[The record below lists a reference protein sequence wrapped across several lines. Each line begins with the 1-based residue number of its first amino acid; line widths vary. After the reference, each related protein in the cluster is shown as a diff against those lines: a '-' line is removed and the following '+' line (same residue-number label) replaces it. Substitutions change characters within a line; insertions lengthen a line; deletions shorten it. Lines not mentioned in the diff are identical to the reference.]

1 MNHQGIQMS
10 CTFDRPIWTL
20 LSLCVAAAPL
30 SADEVE
36 AFTEPY
42 KQVAVPAAEIGVI
55 AEVFVEEG
63 DEVTEKQ
70 ILATLDDSILQ
81 SSLLVAKAAMDA
93 VGGKQSAETEVTLR
107 KKHLESYEKLQGH
120 GNATQRE
127 LDRAESEYQ
136 QSLARLQSVREDL
149 EVRRLEYLRVK
160 SQIKHRVIEAPID
173 GHVVSIVKEVG
184 EFVSPTDPIVLHVAH
199 LKSLKV
205 VFSAPLDAKSRL
217 QPGNTVDLEVGYE
230 SDHCQGV
237 IEFVSPIADAESST
251 VRVKIRIPNAD
262 GTIQSGVSCRWNLN
276 SQPPAKDVAGNAAP
290 ERNRSPRVSSKRV
303 PTVR

>member
-1 MNHQGIQMS
+1 MNL
-10 CTFDRPIWTL
+10 TFERPL
-20 LSLCVAAAPL
+20 LSLLGLLVVAASL
-30 SADEVE
+30 SAEEVE

-55 AEVFVEEG
+55 AEVLVEEG
-63 DEVTEKQ
+63 DVVTEKQ
-70 ILATLDDSILQ
+70 LLAKLDDAILQ
-81 SSLLVAKAAMDA
+81 SSLLVAKAAMDS

-107 KKHLESYEKLQGH
+107 KKHLESYQKLQDR

-160 SQIKHRVIEAPID
+160 SQIKHRVISAPID
-173 GHVVSIVKEVG
+173 GHVVAIVKEIG
-184 EFVSPTDPIVLHVAH
+184 EFVSPTDAIVLHIAH

-217 QPGNTVDLEVGYE
+217 QPGNTVDLKIGYKE
-230 SDHCQGV
+230 DHCQGV
-237 IEFVSPIADAESST
+237 IEFVSPIADAESNT
-251 VRVKIRIPNAD
+251 VRVKIRIPNAE
-262 GTIQSGVSCRWNLN
+262 GAIQSGVACRWNLN
-276 SQPPAKDVAGNAAP
+276 SQPPTKDVAGKDGQG
-290 ERNRSPRVSSKRV
+290 RTSRRVSSKRI
-303 PTVR
+303 PTIR